1 MNKYHI
7 PAVTVLMGL
16 LVASLVSIQV
26 YWINNA
32 VALREQQFNRHVKDA
47 LINVAN
53 RIEQAE
59 TWNYLND
66 GGATDH
72 VLHAD
77 DYTVP
82 GLQGNVHVVQHE
94 VYSPNCKDPFE
105 QNIPTAN
112 TSNYEN
118 VSMEANAVVPE
129 TMIELD
135 TSMTMDDSLG
145 CTYYQSVICIQVDDS
160 AQWYT
165 FTHNSPEQ
173 IQYTLMNQTNKI
185 EQRRQMVSNLF
196 LRLLEPP
203 SLSDRVSKEE
213 LELYLRE
220 ELGRRDI
227 HTDYE
232 FAVYS
237 SYGAPI
243 YHSTGYANDMPAQSH
258 RVILFPNDIFA
269 SPNQLMVHFPNKKA
283 YILSS
288 LGIMAFSSML
298 IILIITLCFVYTVYI
313 IFRQKKLSDM
323 KTDFINNMTHEL
335 KTPVATI
342 SLASEMLMNKDVAAD
357 QVRLQRFANV
367 IYEENKRLGGQVEKV
382 LQMAVLDKGGA
393 KLNLNQVDVHDR
405 IKAIVDKMALQMDDR
420 GGDFALDLKATRT
433 HITAD
438 ELHLTNIITDLVDNA
453 LKYSADTPHVTI
465 ATEDASNGIV
475 ISVTDRGIGMNKEQQ
490 KRIFEKFYRVPT
502 GNIHNV
508 KGFGLGLS
516 YVKAMVEAHAGS
528 IRLRSELLQGSTFEV
543 FLPYTVNQ

>member
-1 MNKYHI
+1 
-7 PAVTVLMGL
+7 MGL

-59 TWNYLND
+59 TWSYLS
-66 GGATDH
+66 GAVDFAAYG
-72 VLHAD
+72 L
-77 DYTVP
+77 P
-82 GLQGNVHVVQHE
+82 GKGPGNVHIVQHE
-94 VYSPNCKDPFE
+94 VYEPNCEDAPINYA
-105 QNIPTAN
+105 QTAGYDQVGY
-112 TSNYEN
+112 SNL
-118 VSMEANAVVPE
+118 EANAFVPE
-129 TMIELD
+129 TMIDLD
-135 TSMTMDDSLG
+135 TTMTMDSFG

-165 FTHNSPEQ
+165 FTHNNPDQ
-173 IQYTLMNQTNKI
+173 IQNTLLRQTNKL

-196 LRLLEPP
+196 LRLLQPP
-203 SLSDRVSKEE
+203 SLSDRVSKAD
-213 LELYLRE
+213 LEQYLEE

-227 HTDYE
+227 QTDYE

-237 SYGAPI
+237 SFGAPI
-243 YHSTGYANDMPAQSH
+243 YHSTGYAPDMPARSH
-258 RVILFPNDIFA
+258 RVILFPNDFFA
-269 SPNQLMVHFPNKKA
+269 SPNQLMLHFPNKKA

-288 LGIMAFSSML
+288 LGVMAFSSML
-298 IILIITLCFVYTVYI
+298 IILVITLCFVYTVYI

-342 SLASEMLMNKDVAAD
+342 SLASEMLMNSNVASD
-357 QVRLQRFANV
+357 QTRLQRFANV
-367 IYEENKRLGGQVEKV
+367 IHEENKRLGGQVEKV
-382 LQMAVLDKGGA
+382 LQMAVLDRGET
-393 KLNLNQVDVHDR
+393 KLNVTNVDVHER

-420 GGDFALDLKATRT
+420 GGDFKLSLKANRT
-433 HITAD
+433 QITAD
-438 ELHLTNIITDLVDNA
+438 ELHLTNIITNLVDNA
-453 LKYSADTPHVTI
+453 IKYSPDAPQVTL
-465 ATEDASNGIV
+465 ATEDAANGIV
-475 ISVTDRGIGMNKEQQ
+475 ISVTDQGIGMTKEQQ

-516 YVKAMVEAHAGS
+516 YVKAMVEAHGGS
-528 IRLRSELLQGSTFEV
+528 IRLRSEIHSGSTFEV
-543 FLPYTVNQ
+543 YMPYYTTTQ

>member
-1 MNKYHI
+1 
-7 PAVTVLMGL
+7 MGL

-59 TWNYLND
+59 TWNYLNSPD
-66 GGATDH
+66 ANLNSFAMQGMA
-72 VLHAD
+72 
-77 DYTVP
+77 
-82 GLQGNVHVVQHE
+82 QGNVHIVQHE
-94 VYSPNCKDPFE
+94 VYEPNCKTLTDGFPLAS
-105 QNIPTAN
+105 NPTPEAAPHMHN
-112 TSNYEN
+112 TTLH
-118 VSMEANAVVPE
+118 ADGVVPE

-135 TSMTMDDSLG
+135 TSMTMDSSG
-145 CTYYQSVICIQVDDS
+145 CKYYESVICIQVDDS

-173 IQYTLMNQTNKI
+173 IQYTLMNQSSKLQ
-185 EQRRQMVSNLF
+185 QRREMVSNLF

-203 SLSDRVSKEE
+203 SLSERVSDADLQMY
-213 LELYLRE
+213 LEE
-220 ELGRRDI
+220 ELGRRDVN
-227 HTDYE
+227 TEYE
-232 FAVYS
+232 YAVYS
-237 SYGAPI
+237 NHGAPV
-243 YHSTGYANDMPAQSH
+243 YHSVGYEADMPARSH

-269 SPNQLMVHFPNKKA
+269 NPSQLMVHFPNKKA

-288 LGIMAFSSML
+288 LGVMAFSSML
-298 IILIITLCFVYTVYI
+298 IILVITLCFVYTVYI

-357 QVRLQRFANV
+357 QTRLQRFATV
-367 IYEENKRLGGQVEKV
+367 IHEENKRLGGQVEKV
-382 LQMAVLDKGGA
+382 LQMAVLDKGEA
-393 KLNLNQVDVHDR
+393 KLNLNQVDVHAS
-405 IKAIVDKMALQMDDR
+405 IKAIVDKMALQIDDR
-420 GGDFALDLKATRT
+420 GGEFALSLKATRT
-433 HITAD
+433 QIVAD
-438 ELHLTNIITDLVDNA
+438 ELHLTNIITNLVDNA
-453 LKYSADTPHVTI
+453 IKYSLDAPHVTI
-465 ATEDASNGIV
+465 ATEDATNGIV
-475 ISVTDRGIGMNKEQQ
+475 ISVTDKGIGMNKEQQ

-516 YVKAMVEAHAGS
+516 YVKAMVEAHGGS
-528 IRLRSELLQGSTFEV
+528 VRLRSEIHRGSTFEV
-543 FLPYTVNQ
+543 FMPYTTS